1 MIQRPTAT
9 PDPDRLFWLAIRAAL
24 LAMVAAI
31 EQRHGLGKYG
41 RCEQVIISKSDTV
54 ASAANY
60 AVREP

>member
-1 MIQRPTAT
+1 MITRPSTTA
-9 PDPDRLFWLAIRAAL
+9 DPDRLFWLAIRAAL

-41 RCEQVIISKSDTV
+41 RCEQVIMGKGDTV

-60 AVREP
+60 AREP